1 MLPSGAANCNGQVA
15 STISNVAGKPFLN
28 KVNNVFFHALDDWK
42 FAQKGFHWL
51 VMPS

>member
-1 MLPSGAANCNGQVA
+1 VLTAGTANRNGQITSA
-15 STISNVAGKPFLN
+15 IRNVAGKPLLN
-28 KVNNVFFHALDDWK
+28 EVNNVFFHALDRWL